1 VPRTPHAAA
10 ADGTVGRVPLPP
22 RVHRQQRALGTTTG
36 HAGPWAEEQ
45 IMQDYLTTVE
55 RLPDGSLST
64 TLYRGG
70 RRVTQD
76 KVRNMRQGKRRASD
90 LLCTAVDTEL
100 DIETPAIRSSARHA
114 AGALSAKEAAEV
126 VRSAAASHSI
136 DAALRVVMETALR
149 SGRWDAASICV
160 TGRGGPTLVA
170 FTDERAAAADRLQ
183 LELGE
188 GPCMD
193 AVSQNPPNAQTER
206 MIVAVDLG
214 AEQRWPQWA
223 PGATAFG
230 FRGVGAVRL
239 FTDRTLGS
247 LNLYSKDPAGR
258 GRRVRQD
265 ADVAAALA
273 SVVLAT
279 AYTERDLQRAAHSR
293 GLIGQAQGILM
304 QRYGLTAK
312 AAFTLL
318 RRYSQLHNTKMI
330 VLAEELTTTGELPYF
345 TDPHRATD
353 GH

>member
-1 VPRTPHAAA
+1 
-10 ADGTVGRVPLPP
+10 
-22 RVHRQQRALGTTTG
+22 
-36 HAGPWAEEQ
+36 
-45 IMQDYLTTVE
+45 MQDYLTTVE

-100 DIETPAIRSSARHA
+100 DFDPPTIRSSARHS

-126 VRSAAASHSI
+126 VRSAAAASHSI

-160 TGRGGPTLVA
+160 TGRGGPMLVA

-193 AVSQNPPNAQTER
+193 AVGDNPPNAQTER
-206 MIVAVDLG
+206 MIVAVDL
-214 AEQRWPQWA
+214 ATEQRWPRWA
-223 PGATAFG
+223 PGATALS

-258 GRRVRQD
+258 GRRVWQD

-273 SVVLAT
+273 SVVLA
-279 AYTERDLQRAAHSR
+279 AACTERDLQRAAHSR